1 MATVKKRSWRTAG
14 GDTKEAWRVRYVD
27 QHGKT
32 RTRQFDLKRD
42 ADAFRVKA
50 ESEVVAGIHTA
61 DRASVTVA
69 EAANLWITTAETNG
83 RERGTLKAYRE
94 MVTLHLVPLI
104 GTKKL
109 SRLSMPEVEAFA
121 DAMKAT
127 RSIAMAG
134 KAVRALSMILNDAQR
149 RGLVAQNVAS
159 GVKVKRSSRDKKR
172 IVIPPVEHLR
182 AIIEAADKLGNA
194 DPRLAVM
201 VRVAML
207 TGIRQSEIRA
217 LTWEAIDL
225 KGNSL
230 SVTQRAD
237 RWGVVGWPKS
247 DAGYRTIPLGPSL
260 ISTLKTWKLRCPV
273 TSADLVFPN
282 VRKGIIDQKGMS
294 SLFLAVQVAAG
305 LAIDTGKK
313 NKKGESV
320 YKLRYGWHDLRHAAA
335 SAWIKQNIDLKRL
348 QVWIGHATIQLTIDT
363 YGHLITD
370 KQADAAL
377 AGGAEAAM
385 LG

>member
-1 MATVKKRSWRTAG
+1 MATVKKRGWKTAAG
-14 GDTKEAWRVRYVD
+14 EAKEAWRVRYVD

-50 ESEVVAGIHTA
+50 ESEVVAGVHTA

-94 MVTLHLVPLI
+94 MVDLHLVPLI

-172 IVIPPVEHLR
+172 ITIPPVEHLR

-225 KGNSL
+225 RGNSL

-273 TSADLVFPN
+273 TNADLVFPN

-313 NKKGESV
+313 NKKGELV